1 MGYRRGDERE
11 EHEGQDDG
19 DGRHDDSSHREGGGV
34 RLGLVNVGH
43 ERLDVGLGA
52 GESGLG
58 LRTVRSSESTARAQR
73 TANSPESLCATRRS
87 PIPRL
92 RPHLLATG
100 RVFLRPAATPS
111 HHPARAAAWPR
122 TPPTPRAARGMRCC
136 SWAHLGHKLLLKA
149 VEALGHHGHV
159 RAAHAR
165 HCTRQALYGGGG
177 ARGRQHRAWARGG
190 GADTHFFLTDAMPF
204 LL

>member
-87 PIPRL
+87 PISRL

-122 TPPTPRAARGMRCC
+122 TPPLPAPPAGCGVAVGLTLVTNSFSKRSRLLDIMVTYELHTRGTAR
-136 SWAHLGHKLLLKA
+136 
-149 VEALGHHGHV
+149 V
-159 RAAHAR
+159 R
-165 HCTRQALYGGGG
+165 HCTAGGVLAGVST
-177 ARGRQHRAWARGG
+177 ARGRAAAGRTR
-190 GADTHFFLTDAMPF
+190 TSS
-204 LL
+204 